1 MKDKKISKDL
11 REQNEK
17 LLRRFLLIVVNAVII
32 SVILLMCEKRVESH
46 SLAQK
51 KETRDNFAANAAS
64 MRSVASIALLDAKQA
79 CRDDAAYIN
88 KKNMSLSEALNYLND
103 ANTEESIMYH
113 IIDYDTYTGYS
124 SKADEK
130 GNITVDYSSFSS
142 VFDISIDIIKNGYA
156 DGNLCIT
163 SSYTNPTTH
172 RQSIGFLHDVNIV
185 EENGI
190 IKTYLLIRV
199 IRTDDIISK
208 WVFPGLYA
216 DAELSLITASGAYII
231 KSESLKNQN
240 FWEYV
245 RINNEIGYDDAE
257 KIRDELYADS
267 SAIKELKDAADND
280 AYYVCVPFSND
291 SEGMY
296 YVAYIPV
303 DSLKQN
309 QLDYSLMLI
318 VFSGMILL
326 IFFNGIYIIYINL
339 KLKKSNEAAIK
350 ASKAKSEFLSSMSH
364 DIRTP
369 MNAILGMTAI
379 AKENT
384 GDKDKTDKY
393 LGKIEAAG
401 NQMLTLINDV
411 LDISKIESN
420 SMVFNETDVDILKLF
435 GEELDIIEVQAGN
448 KNITVKN
455 SVDNIIYNRVR
466 VDEIRLKQIFTN
478 LLSNAVKYTNENGRI
493 KVGLREEEIIES
505 DSVNL
510 IFTVEDNGIG
520 MSKEFMKVMFDP
532 FSRMVD
538 TRVNKIQGT
547 GLGLAITS
555 KIVKLMNGK
564 IDCESEEGKGTKIEV
579 TIKVQGLS
587 EAEPGRE
594 TANINEINKDK
605 INKNDIKSIAKE
617 LGEVKF
623 LVAEDNDM
631 NWEIISTMLSMYGFE
646 SVRAE
651 NGKAAVEMLKENN
664 EYDVVLMDV
673 QMPIM
678 NGIEA
683 TKEIRKL
690 GIKGRTDSASKAN
703 DSKNYKGK
711 KGNNGDNGG
720 NEEYIPIIAMTA
732 DAFAEDVKKCLDA
745 GMDAHMSKPVDIKKL
760 FIAVKQIL
768 GR

>member
-1 MKDKKISKDL
+1 
-11 REQNEK
+11 
-17 LLRRFLLIVVNAVII
+17 
-32 SVILLMCEKRVESH
+32 
-46 SLAQK
+46 
-51 KETRDNFAANAAS
+51 
-64 MRSVASIALLDAKQA
+64 
-79 CRDDAAYIN
+79 
-88 KKNMSLSEALNYLND
+88 
-103 ANTEESIMYH
+103 
-113 IIDYDTYTGYS
+113 
-124 SKADEK
+124 
-130 GNITVDYSSFSS
+130 
-142 VFDISIDIIKNGYA
+142 
-156 DGNLCIT
+156 
-163 SSYTNPTTH
+163 
-172 RQSIGFLHDVNIV
+172 
-185 EENGI
+185 
-190 IKTYLLIRV
+190 
-199 IRTDDIISK
+199 
-208 WVFPGLYA
+208 
-216 DAELSLITASGAYII
+216 
-231 KSESLKNQN
+231 
-240 FWEYV
+240 
-245 RINNEIGYDDAE
+245 
-257 KIRDELYADS
+257 
-267 SAIKELKDAADND
+267 
-280 AYYVCVPFSND
+280 
-291 SEGMY
+291 
-296 YVAYIPV
+296 
-303 DSLKQN
+303 
-309 QLDYSLMLI
+309 
-318 VFSGMILL
+318 
-326 IFFNGIYIIYINL
+326 
-339 KLKKSNEAAIK
+339 
-350 ASKAKSEFLSSMSH
+350 
-364 DIRTP
+364 
-369 MNAILGMTAI
+369 
-379 AKENT
+379 
-384 GDKDKTDKY
+384 
-393 LGKIEAAG
+393 
-401 NQMLTLINDV
+401 MLTLINDV

-455 SVDNIIYNRVR
+455 SVENIIYNRVR

-594 TANINEINKDK
+594 TANINEISKDK

-631 NWEIISTMLSMYGFE
+631 NWEIIRTMLSMYGFE

-745 GMDAHMSKPVDIKKL
+745 GMDAHMSKTC
-760 FIAVKQIL
+760 
-768 GR
+768 GY